1 MTIAISL
8 IMTIAVIVTL
18 ALIAVTG
25 TLVWLNRRQQ
35 KAIDAKEMPTTLDME
50 TEELENNRQRYQQ
63 IFNTSLVAMSFYDTN
78 GMLIDLNQKMREL
91 CGFDEQ
97 GEKFFRNTCFFHL
110 PGFDTDFDP
119 VNNDVFHVC
128 QKMAYA
134 EAGLDKY
141 IEYKIR
147 SIRDENGQLAY
158 YAFSARDITQER
170 EKYLHQRRHVR
181 QIAQTNKRIYRYEE
195 ELHYLLTNCKMY
207 VWTSNLENRTISFST
222 KLSDTE
228 FTITF
233 DDYIDTLWGDE
244 QEAARQ
250 FMEHYEDH
258 YHNLYM
264 VHHFSYTAISKQPGW
279 YMISGMPI
287 HDEHGRFT
295 GHFGVLR
302 NITHLMEVQERLKQD
317 TQTAEDSG
325 KKKSAFLA
333 NMTHE
338 IRTPLNAIVGFSD
351 LIQTVDAPEDRKEF
365 IRIIR
370 NNCDMLLRLIN
381 DILEVSN
388 INQAPQGIS
397 PEKVDF
403 AQAFRDTCETLAQRV
418 EDPNVEF
425 VAEHPYDTFHTIIDK
440 GRMQQVITNFVTNAV
455 KYTHKGHIKIGYR
468 YQKDP
473 NNNRRYG
480 IYMYCED
487 TGAGIP
493 KDKQQSVF
501 ERFVKLNDFVQGTGL
516 GLSIC
521 QSIAERCDG
530 QIGVISEGLGHGST
544 FWIWVPCNRL
554 AD

>member
-1 MTIAISL
+1 MTITISLITTIAI
-8 IMTIAVIVTL
+8 IVTL
-18 ALIAVTG
+18 VLLAVMG
-25 TLVWLNRRQQ
+25 TLMWLNRRQQ
-35 KAIDAKEMPTTLDME
+35 KAIDAKERPTNLDME
-50 TEELENNRQRYQQ
+50 TEELEDNRQRYQQ

-119 VNNDVFHVC
+119 VNNDVFYVC

-170 EKYLHQRRHVR
+170 EMYLHQRRHDKE
-181 QIAQTNKRIYRYEE
+181 IAKTNKQIYRYEE

-207 VWTSNLENRTISFST
+207 VWTSNLENRTISYST

-228 FTITF
+228 FTISF
-233 DDYIDTLWGDE
+233 DTYIDSLWEDE

-250 FMEHYEDH
+250 FMEHYEEH
-258 YHNLYM
+258 YHNVYM
-264 VHHFSYTAISKQPGW
+264 VRRFSHTSISKQPGW

-287 HDEHGRFT
+287 HDEQGHFT

-302 NITHLMEVQERLKQD
+302 DITHLMEVQERLKQE

-325 KKKSAFLA
+325 KKKSTFLA

-381 DILEVSN
+381 DILEASN
-388 INQAPQGIS
+388 INQSPQGIS
-397 PEKVDF
+397 PEEVDF

-425 VAEHPYDTFHTIIDK
+425 IAEHPYDTFRTIIDK

-455 KYTHKGHIKIGYR
+455 KYTRKGHIKIGYR

-473 NNNRRYG
+473 NTKQRNG

-493 KDKQQSVF
+493 KDKQASVF

-521 QSIAERCDG
+521 QSIAERCNG
-530 QIGVISEGLGHGST
+530 QIGVISQGIGHGST
-544 FWIWVPCNRL
+544 FWIWVPCKRL
-554 AD
+554 SD